1 MSKRFIC
8 KELKVSLCT
17 LFLSLRINHHHWSI
31 IWDPKGPRFSLKTTS
46 LLSDTPDFY
55 WRPKTNHQTSQAYHR
70 RLQTFNRYPKVIIR
84 DPRFSLNT
92 PKFYFR
98 SQVFHQRP
106 KVDHQKPTDCINGG
120 LQKKGSQMI
129 SLRWK
134 FEGSLVKGG
143 PKYYSNDDF
152 FPDFL
157 FLYY

>member
-17 LFLSLRINHHHWSI
+17 LFLSLRITHHHWSI

-106 KVDHQKPTDCINGG
+106 KVDHQKPTELHQWGSP
-120 LQKKGSQMI
+120 KKRVSDDKLEMKIWRVSGKRGSQI
-129 SLRWK
+129 LLQW
-134 FEGSLVKGG
+134 
-143 PKYYSNDDF
+143 
-152 FPDFL
+152 
-157 FLYY
+157 